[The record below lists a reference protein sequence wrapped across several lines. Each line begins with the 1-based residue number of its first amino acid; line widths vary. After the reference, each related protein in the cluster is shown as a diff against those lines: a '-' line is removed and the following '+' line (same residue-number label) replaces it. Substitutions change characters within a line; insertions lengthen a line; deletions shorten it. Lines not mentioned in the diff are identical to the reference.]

1 MRPRRPVPAH
11 RDIPR
16 PRGGL
21 GWRPRY
27 SLSTDVWSEGAD
39 VSRSEAERVLK
50 HPRFNTSIVAD
61 ARLEQPLFVVEAIA
75 TFVVAR
81 RLIRRNRST
90 SALTMIFAW
99 VGSFIP
105 RLGTRARRRHAPPG
119 VAFAWAAA
127 RISPAARLPVASGTA
142 IWTALWGRKQANS
155 PRGTWLAMIAALGG
169 AALGGAIAER
179 AASGSRAVSGRGE
192 RRLVAIVVNRHSGS
206 ARLARRAVRSLRR
219 EGVVVLFEEH
229 TTGSGLQSAL
239 SRASKALPPEGRL
252 VVAGGDGTIG
262 QATAFAADARRALAI
277 LPTGT
282 GNDVARSLGLSMH
295 PEQAAAFA
303 AWGQTVDMD
312 LGQAGEERFAH
323 ALTLGMT
330 AEFADAVQNIHGWRR
345 PLFYPIKAWEV
356 WRRRGQLDI
365 AVRIDGVDLAM
376 VSPPFQ
382 LAVVNAPRLGGR
394 LGVSLPGAS
403 PRDGYL
409 HVIAVYRGALRR
421 TLSALVDPFRT
432 GVENAPA
439 GALLGAGQQVEVS
452 SGRAYPCALDGERNG
467 HTPLAIR
474 VIPEALQVVVPSLSH
489 HLGPAER

>member
-1 MRPRRPVPAH
+1 VESMAAP

-27 SLSTDVWSEGAD
+27 SLSTGVWSEGAD
-39 VSRSEAERVLK
+39 ISRWDAERILK
-50 HPRFNTSIVAD
+50 HPRLDTSILAD
-61 ARLEQPLFVVEAIA
+61 ARLEQALFVVEAIA
-75 TFVVAR
+75 TVVAAR
-81 RLIRRNRST
+81 RLIRKNRST
-90 SALTMIFAW
+90 SALTMVFAW
-99 VGSFIP
+99 AGSVIP
-105 RLGTRARRRHAPPG
+105 RLGTRAGRRRAPPG

-127 RISPAARLPVASGTA
+127 RIWPAERLPIASGTA
-142 IWTALWGRKQANS
+142 IWTTLWGRKRANS
-155 PRGTWLAMIAALGG
+155 ERGTWLAMIAALGG
-169 AALGGAIAER
+169 AALGGAIAEH
-179 AASGSRAVSGRGE
+179 AAPGSRALSGRAE

-219 EGVVVLFEEH
+219 EGVVVLFEEY
-229 TTGSGLQSAL
+229 TTGGGLHHAL

-262 QATAFAADARRALAI
+262 QATAFAADVRRALAI

-303 AWGQTVDMD
+303 AWGETIDMD

-330 AEFADAVQNIHGWRR
+330 ADFADAVQNIHGWRR

-356 WRRRGQLDI
+356 WCRRRQLDI
-365 AVRIDGVDLAM
+365 VVRIDGVDLAM
-376 VSPPFQ
+376 VSLPFQ

-394 LGVSLPGAS
+394 LGVNLPGAS

-421 TLSALVDPFRT
+421 TLSQLVDLFRT
-432 GVENAPA
+432 GVERAPA
-439 GALLGAGQQVEVS
+439 GALLGAGHQVEII
-452 SGRAYPCALDGERNG
+452 SGRPYPCALDGERNG

-489 HLGPAER
+489 HLGLAER